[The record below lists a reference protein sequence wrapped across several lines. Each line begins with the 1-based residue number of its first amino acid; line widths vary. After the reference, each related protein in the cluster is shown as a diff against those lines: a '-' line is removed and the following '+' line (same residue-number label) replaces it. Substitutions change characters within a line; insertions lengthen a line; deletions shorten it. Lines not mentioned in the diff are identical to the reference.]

1 MTSVRSFAAQDV
13 VGAEHRGE
21 RPGLGAPAGRAGLG
35 AAPAPAAP
43 GDARRGLGAEAGPG
57 PGDGGG
63 GAAGGLGFRAAG
75 GAAAPADDDAEDS
88 VVLPTEFGRM
98 CGPSLSC
105 IEALAA
111 AWHSGRKCW
120 RCFAAR
126 GIDLS
131 VSLTNTYARR

>member
-1 MTSVRSFAAQDV
+1 VRSFAAQDV

-57 PGDGGG
+57 PGAGGG

-75 GAAAPADDDAEDS
+75 GAAAPADEDAEDN

-98 CGPSLSC
+98 CGPKLIVHRGASSC
-105 IEALAA
+105 LAQWQKVLALLCG
-111 AWHSGRKCW
+111 SR
-120 RCFAAR
+120 
-126 GIDLS
+126 L
-131 VSLTNTYARR
+131 